1 MTPNARLT
9 RCRLCCKPLPRGAG
23 IHLLTVPI
31 DHLPQADTK
40 YLCPDCVDLL
50 HTLHHLDQS
59 TSNIM
64 IALDEWTKQRT
75 PYTPGQ
81 YNPEYTHVS
90 NLIHHYTSTLSNGLA
105 VRAVRLA
112 VLSQLAGLPAG
123 ETPDLR
129 HLLRTTR
136 TQTLLHLRTQLHPI
150 PLLPQFLEPEL

>member
-1 MTPNARLT
+1 MKPNARPT
-9 RCRLCCKPLPRGAG
+9 TCRLCATPLPRGAG

-31 DHLPQADTK
+31 NHLPQVDTK
-40 YLCPDCVDLL
+40 YLCPDCVQLL
-50 HTLHHLDQS
+50 HTLQALDDS

-81 YNPEYTHVS
+81 YNQEYTHVS
-90 NLIHHYTSTLSNGLA
+90 NLIHHYCSALSNGLA

-112 VLSQLAGLPAG
+112 VLSQLARLPQG
-123 ETPDLR
+123 ETPNLP